1 MDSAPR
7 SVIAKLKRQKRLQAD
22 ASGASVNWLCP
33 SDKRNLEFELAAI
46 KELAG
51 YSIQG
56 IHLDYNRYRDGRSCY
71 CAGCKERFE
80 KKIGQEV
87 HSWPQ
92 GVRKAP
98 LNKQYQAWRCEQTE
112 QLMINA
118 ARIVRAAD
126 KDMLL
131 SAAVFGGYP
140 QCVAGVGQDWAKWL
154 RDDHVDFVCPMN
166 YTARSAEF
174 SELLRKQ
181 MALPSAGGRIMP
193 GIGVTATESQLTPA
207 QTIEQIL
214 ISREYGAAGYVLFQL
229 GIALQRETLPIM
241 RLGVSTPK

>member
-1 MDSAPR
+1 MR
-7 SVIAKLKRQKRLQAD
+7 
-22 ASGASVNWLCP
+22 
-33 SDKRNLEFELAAI
+33 
-46 KELAG
+46 
-51 YSIQG
+51 
-56 IHLDYNRYRDGRSCY
+56 
-71 CAGCKERFE
+71 
-80 KKIGQEV
+80 
-87 HSWPQ
+87 
-92 GVRKAP
+92 
-98 LNKQYQAWRCEQTE
+98 
-112 QLMINA
+112 
-118 ARIVRAAD
+118 
-126 KDMLL
+126 

-181 MALPSAGGRIMP
+181 VALPSAGGRIMP